1 MRGQGHFSSG
11 RARAGA
17 TYGALRQ
24 LSYLRAAA
32 FLSSVSA
39 IAGRR
44 CGSAEPP
51 RRAHGTRRPRGLRA
65 LAGTRRTA
73 SRTST
78 SPSRDAQ
85 VAMVCAHDGTLPC
98 AGQVDGAQF
107 VGMITQLQLSSRH
120 PGYPHPRRPPD
131 VGEPPPPSC
140 PALGGPRSPVAA
152 TGAHRS
158 AVAAELARCA
168 DNFGMLSKPFQ
179 DSDQVS
185 EGEAVAMLQACGFS
199 AEACTEILHEALMV
213 AASPDQCTPSTMP
226 APISLFAESD
236 ECGASGAHC
245 APPNDTALMGIS
257 SPLLPCSANTP
268 ANALTPRRQ
277 LAFT

>member
-1 MRGQGHFSSG
+1 VRGQGHFSSG

-17 TYGALRQ
+17 TYGALRR
-24 LSYLRAAA
+24 LSDLRAAA

-39 IAGRR
+39 MAGRP

-107 VGMITQLQLSSRH
+107 VGMITQLKPAFTQLSSRH
-120 PGYPHPRRPPD
+120 
-131 VGEPPPPSC
+131 SFT
-140 PALGGPRSPVAA
+140 S
-152 TGAHRS
+152 
-158 AVAAELARCA
+158 
-168 DNFGMLSKPFQ
+168 
-179 DSDQVS
+179 
-185 EGEAVAMLQACGFS
+185 
-199 AEACTEILHEALMV
+199 
-213 AASPDQCTPSTMP
+213 
-226 APISLFAESD
+226 PISLSARR
-236 ECGASGAHC
+236 GRGRTPA
-245 APPNDTALMGIS
+245 T
-257 SPLLPCSANTP
+257 LLPCAWWAAIACCRDRRSSVSRCCGAC
-268 ANALTPRRQ
+268 AVRRQ
-277 LAFT
+277 LWHAVEAFSGQRPSIGGRGRRHAPGVRLQRGGMHRDLARSPHGRCIPGSVHALYDAYTHKPVCRIGRMRGVRRTLCAA

>member
-17 TYGALRQ
+17 TYGALRR

-51 RRAHGTRRPRGLRA
+51 RRAHGTRRPRGPRA

-107 VGMITQLQLSSRH
+107 VGMITQLKR
-120 PGYPHPRRPPD
+120 
-131 VGEPPPPSC
+131 
-140 PALGGPRSPVAA
+140 
-152 TGAHRS
+152 
-158 AVAAELARCA
+158 
-168 DNFGMLSKPFQ
+168 
-179 DSDQVS
+179 
-185 EGEAVAMLQACGFS
+185 
-199 AEACTEILHEALMV
+199 
-213 AASPDQCTPSTMP
+213 PSTQ
-226 APISLFAESD
+226 F
-236 ECGASGAHC
+236 
-245 APPNDTALMGIS
+245 APPRLP
-257 SPLLPCSANTP
+257 SPKAAARRGRTPATLLPCAWWAAIACCRDRRSSVSRCCGAC
-268 ANALTPRRQ
+268 AVRRQ
-277 LAFT
+277 LWHAVEAFSGQRPSIGGRGRRHAPGVRLQRGGMHRDLARSPHGRCIPGSVHALYDAYTHKPVCRIGRMRGRQAHTVRRLTTPP